1 MGGNLALFA
10 FSFLKF
16 YLVVPGLSC
25 GTQEIFSCSMQTLSC
40 GMWDLVPWPGIKPR
54 PPALGVLA
62 TEPTREI
69 PSMSYI
75 LKMSILF
82 VNYT

>member
-54 PPALGVLA
+54 PPALGAWSLSHW
-62 TEPTREI
+62 TTREV
-69 PSMSYI
+69 P
-75 LKMSILF
+75 LF
-82 VNYT
+82 VFFFFNYFF

>member
-40 GMWDLVPWPGIKPR
+40 GMWDLVPWPGIEPG
-54 PPALGVLA
+54 PPTLEVRNLSHW
-62 TEPTREI
+62 TTREV
-69 PSMSYI
+69 SE
-75 LKMSILF
+75 LVFFFFFL
-82 VNYT
+82 